1 MAQTWSFYEELRVNR
16 GDDQPLVDCVKAVV
30 AKLEKEQTSG
40 NRPGMLLGKIQS
52 GKTRAFVGAIAH
64 AFDRDFTLA
73 VVLTKGTRT
82 LSAQTVARLSTDFEA
97 AIDADRMNVY
107 DIMKLPPQLTG
118 AELKRKIVVVAKK
131 QHQNLDRL
139 NDFIS
144 DNPSLK
150 GGKVLIVD
158 DEADLAS
165 VRWKDSKDKNS
176 IEQGEIAKRMDVLR
190 GMVGS
195 VAFLQVTATPYSL
208 YLQPEDYADPN
219 GALGY
224 EFLPMRPAFT
234 ELLPIHAKYIG
245 GNDYFGTF
253 SEQDP
258 RSRLVVMVRAI
269 EQSALRKPDQR
280 RIKKAGILENRNV
293 AGLLR
298 ALVTFIVSVAVR
310 QWQEEASAPSGV
322 PPKYAMVIHND
333 TKRSAQ
339 SWQQTVVEWILETL
353 REQAEKALVELNGI
367 FGEAYD
373 DLKVSVAG
381 QGGKMPATE
390 VAFAAFVRFLV
401 DGEIV
406 IQKVNS
412 DAQVMDLLD
421 KNAELRLRTPL
432 NIFIGGNILDRG
444 ITIPNLIAFYY
455 GRNPQMMQA
464 DTVLQHS
471 RMYGARD
478 RKDLAVTRFHTSAD
492 VYERLYIINDFE
504 NALREGFE
512 TGAHDGGVVFLQ
524 TDAKN
529 RVKPCAPNKIKLSNI
544 TSIKKSGMLLPTKF
558 TTIDGVKMAAIQK
571 KLDGLISDKW
581 HDSDKFFSISPQIA
595 FDILDLIATS
605 MKFEGESFDWQAM
618 KSLMAYYGTIDG
630 KETDD
635 LLVFVITGRNLDRD
649 KSGDRSGLSILG
661 SADLR
666 QKVEDSGRK
675 KPLLILLQQQGAK
688 NQGWSGQK
696 FWWPILAAPAAAKP
710 CVFAAKTVA

>member
-1 MAQTWSFYEELRVNR
+1 VTQTSSFYAALRAKR
-16 GDDQPLVDCVKAVV
+16 GDDQSLANCVEAVV

-64 AFDRDFTLA
+64 AFDRGFALA
-73 VVLTKGTRT
+73 VVLTKGTKT

-107 DIMKLPPQLTG
+107 DIMKLPERLTG

-139 NDFIS
+139 NAFIRA
-144 DNPSLK
+144 NPPLK

-190 GMVGS
+190 AMVGS

-208 YLQPEDYADPN
+208 YLQPEDYTAPN

-234 ELLPIHAKYIG
+234 ELLPIHGAYVG

-258 RSRLVVMVRAI
+258 RSRLFVMVPTI
-269 EQSALRKPDQR
+269 EQDALRKPDQR

-293 AGLLR
+293 AGLRR

-310 QWQEEASAPSGV
+310 RWQEEASAPGGV

-333 TKRSAQ
+333 TQRSAQ

-353 REQAEKALVELNGI
+353 GETAAKAPIGLDAI

-381 QGGKMPATE
+381 QGGKMPARK
-390 VAFAAFVRFLV
+390 VAFATFVRFLV
-401 DGEIV
+401 DDEIV
-406 IQKVNS
+406 TQKVNS

-421 KNAELRLRTPL
+421 KNAELKLRTPL

-455 GRNPQMMQA
+455 GRNPRTMQA

-478 RKDLAVTRFHTSAD
+478 RKDLAVTRFHTSSD
-492 VYERLYIINDFE
+492 VYDRLYIINEFE

-512 TGAHDGGVVFLQ
+512 TGAHDAGVVFLQ

-544 TSIKKSGMLLPTKF
+544 TSIKKSGMLLPTRF
-558 TTIDGVKMAAIQK
+558 TTVGGVKMTAIQK

-581 HDSDKFFSISPQIA
+581 HDAGKFFPIPSQIA
-595 FDILDLIATS
+595 RDILDLIGTS
-605 MKFEGESFDWQAM
+605 MEFEGEPFDWQAM
-618 KSLMAYYGTIDG
+618 KSLMAYYATIDG

-635 LLVFVITGRNLDRD
+635 LLVFVITGRNLDRGL
-649 KSGDRSGLSILG
+649 SGDRSGLSILG
-661 SADLR
+661 SEDLR
-666 QKVEDSGRK
+666 RQVQDPKRK

-688 NQGWSGQK
+688 DKGWSGQK